1 MTRSIA
7 RPDLTVVE
15 PNDAAAWLLRRD
27 DGLDVE
33 HDPAFIAWRDA
44 RPENAA
50 AWDHATTVWEA
61 SARVSDT
68 DPLLAAMR
76 RDALQARPPS
86 RVPAMAAVAAVL
98 VVLVGGAL
106 TWRQFTPVFTS
117 PAVQPGPSA
126 SASAPAPTTLA
137 NDARTPN
144 TYLLA
149 DGSRLTLNSGSAV
162 NVVYDA
168 RHRGVR
174 LVRGQAYFSV
184 AHDSAR
190 PFTVATQTR
199 MITDLGTEFDVRV
212 HRDELAVTL
221 VKGAVAVSPR
231 EGGKAIDLA
240 TPGLQLVATSGR
252 QDAVAL
258 VDLSEALSWRTGM
271 LEFSERPLADAILEI
286 NRYGGPPA
294 RIADP
299 AIGSLPVTGRFRAG
313 DPARFAAA
321 VAEVYPI
328 SVRRRNDGGVDIVGR

>member
-33 HDPAFIAWRDA
+33 HHPAFVAWRDA

-50 AWDHATTVWEA
+50 AWDHATRVWET
-61 SARVSDT
+61 SERLSDA

-86 RVPAMAAVAAVL
+86 RFLAMAAAAAVL

-106 TWRQFTPVFTS
+106 TWRQFTPAFTN
-117 PAVQPGPSA
+117 PAAQPGPSA
-126 SASAPAPTTLA
+126 PAPATLA

-162 NVVYDA
+162 TVAYDE
-168 RHRGVR
+168 RHRGIR

-184 AHDSAR
+184 VHDSAR
-190 PFTVATQTR
+190 PFTVAAQTR
-199 MITDLGTEFDVRV
+199 TITDLGTEFDVRV
-212 HRDELAVTL
+212 QGDRLAVTL

-231 EGGKAIDLA
+231 EGGEAIDLA
-240 TPGLQLVATSGR
+240 APGQQLVATAG
-252 QDAVAL
+252 QPDVVAQA
-258 VDLSEALSWRTGM
+258 DLFQALSWRTSM
-271 LEFSERPLADAILEI
+271 LEFSERPLADAIVEI
-286 NRYGGPPA
+286 NRYGGAPV

-313 DPARFAAA
+313 DPARFAGAL
-321 VAEVYPI
+321 AEVYPI